1 MKNNLTRVF
10 NTTLNNQNLQLKMN
24 FNTEIYV
31 KDDGKVQLVE
41 NLIEEMNLNN

>member
-24 FNTEIYV
+24 FNTEIYCREV
-31 KDDGKVQLVE
+31 KH
-41 NLIEEMNLNN
+41 M